1 MFCCLGSDLQ
11 TAKNLVS
18 TAFPSV
24 QGSVGGLS
32 YLSYGGFM
40 AGWAAL
46 SVGLWDD
53 STEDIRDGEYG
64 GPLVFFNT
72 EMDQVMVISSLNNH
86 MVSSLQHHTKTNS
99 LRWGLMGSVE
109 SVPEGET
116 LMTVLVHGRTLE
128 EATTRQG

>member
-1 MFCCLGSDLQ
+1 
-11 TAKNLVS
+11 
-18 TAFPSV
+18 
-24 QGSVGGLS
+24 
-32 YLSYGGFM
+32 
-40 AGWAAL
+40 
-46 SVGLWDD
+46 
-53 STEDIRDGEYG
+53 
-64 GPLVFFNT
+64 
-72 EMDQVMVISSLNNH
+72 MDRVMVISSLNNH